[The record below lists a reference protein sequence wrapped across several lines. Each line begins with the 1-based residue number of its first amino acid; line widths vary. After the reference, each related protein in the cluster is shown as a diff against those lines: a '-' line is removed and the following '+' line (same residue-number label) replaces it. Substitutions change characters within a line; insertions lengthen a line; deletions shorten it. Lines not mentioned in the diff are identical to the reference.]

1 VARGLLNHAH
11 KLVIVRKFCVAGLLK
26 ARLCLNM
33 KFYLWKQIVYSIFT
47 GFFGMLLVVLLL
59 ACFMPFTAT
68 VRYIPWIIGFNTAVA
83 GYTLID
89 RTRERIRY
97 KKAAGAG
104 EGFLVA
110 LTACITL
117 NLMAGYMTG
126 IGLIYW
132 TDLLF
137 FTIIGTGFGWLGA
150 VLFIKYAATKNV
162 EVKQAKK

>member
-1 VARGLLNHAH
+1 
-11 KLVIVRKFCVAGLLK
+11 
-26 ARLCLNM
+26 M

-47 GFFGMLLVVLLL
+47 GFFGTLLVALFLT
-59 ACFMPFTAT
+59 CFMPLTAT

-89 RTRERIRY
+89 RTREQIRY
-97 KKAAGAG
+97 QKAAGAG
-104 EGFLVA
+104 TGFLVTV
-110 LTACITL
+110 TACITL

-150 VLFIKYAATKNV
+150 VLSMKYLGTGTK
-162 EVKQAKK
+162 